1 MHSFLETL
9 EFDLPSA
16 LLTQL
21 VKLLDSMPSASLA
34 QGELNEVPEEQG
46 VYQIFLDEKLV
57 YIGKT
62 DAEAG
67 LKKRL
72 SRHCEKIKNRVGLQS
87 GVVRFKAVRI
97 YVFAAMDLETQLIEH
112 YKNSLGKLEWQNSG
126 FGSNDP
132 GRKRDSGK
140 PGIFDS
146 TFPIDIDLPFLSQ
159 LESGTVS
166 VSEALNNLKRNVPY
180 VVRFERAKTGQA
192 PHEDLTAAGITIHKG
207 IDTPRRLLEEVKSA
221 LSADWQITVLPGY
234 VIIYKE
240 SNKYTSG
247 QVI

>member
-1 MHSFLETL
+1 METL

-21 VKLLDSMPSASLA
+21 VELLDSMPSESLA
-34 QGELNEVPEEQG
+34 QGKLKEVPEEQG
-46 VYQIFLDEKLV
+46 VYQLFLDENLV

-72 SRHCEKIKNRVGLQS
+72 SRHCEKIKNRAGLQP
-87 GVVRFKAVRI
+87 GIVKFKAVRI
-97 YVFAAMDLETQLIEH
+97 YVFTAMDLETQLIDH
-112 YKNSLGKLEWQNSG
+112 YKSTLGKLEWQNSG

-140 PGIFDS
+140 PGVFDS
-146 TFPIDIDLPFLSQ
+146 TFPIDIDLPFDAQ
-159 LESGTVS
+159 LEPGTFS
-166 VSEALNNLKRNVPY
+166 VSDALNSLKRIVPY
-180 VVRFERAKTGQA
+180 VVRFERVKKGQA
-192 PHEDLTAAGITIHKG
+192 PHTDLSAASITIHKG
-207 IDTPRRLLEEVKSA
+207 IDTPRKLLEEVKIA
-221 LSADWQITVLPGY
+221 LSADWQITALPGY

-247 QVI
+247 QVL

>member
-1 MHSFLETL
+1 METL

-21 VKLLDSMPSASLA
+21 VELFDSMPSESLA
-34 QGELNEVPEEQG
+34 ESKLNEVPEEQG
-46 VYQIFLDEKLV
+46 VYQLFLDKKLV

-72 SRHCEKIKNRVGLQS
+72 SRHCEKIKNRFGLKP
-87 GVVRFKAVRI
+87 GMVKFKAVRI
-97 YVFAAMDLETQLIEH
+97 YVFTAMDLETQLIDH
-112 YKNSLGKLEWQNSG
+112 YKNALGKLDWQNSG

-132 GRKRDSGK
+132 GRKRDAGK

-146 TFPIDIDLPFLSQ
+146 TFQIDIDIPFNPQ
-159 LESGTVS
+159 LVTGTIS
-166 VSEALNNLKRNVPY
+166 VADALNRLKRIVPY
-180 VVRFERAKTGQA
+180 VVRFERVKTGKA
-192 PHEDLTAAGITIHKG
+192 PHDDLLAASITICNG
-207 IDTPRRLLEEVKSA
+207 IDTPRKLLEEVKKA
-221 LSADWQITVLPGY
+221 IGADWQITALPGY

-240 SNKYTSG
+240 SIKYTTG
-247 QVI
+247 FVI